1 MLHFAKYFFRF
12 VLFVA
17 AQSMIFNQ
25 LEVGFGIQFMIYPL
39 FILLL
44 PHEINIFLLLIISFV
59 FGFSIDIISN
69 TYGLHASSAVVLAIL
84 RSRIFKIFEP
94 RDEYEP
100 HLELS
105 LKNMDFNWVFLVQG
119 SLILLHHVWFFSL
132 EIFKFNELLFL
143 LQKTI
148 LSSIVSFSL
157 CLLIQSI
164 FFKKA
169 NSR

>member
-1 MLHFAKYFFRF
+1 MLQFAKYFIRF
-12 VLFVA
+12 ILFVA
-17 AQSMIFNQ
+17 AQAMIFNQ

-44 PHEINIFLLLIISFV
+44 PHEINIFFLLLISFV
-59 FGFSIDIISN
+59 YGFSIDAISN
-69 TYGLHASSAVVLAIL
+69 TYGLHASSAVVLAIM
-84 RSRIFKIFEP
+84 RSKIFKVFEP

-119 SLILLHHVWFFSL
+119 SLIIIHHLWFFTM
-132 EIFKFNELLFL
+132 EIFKFNELIFL

-148 LSSIVSFSL
+148 LSSITSFLL